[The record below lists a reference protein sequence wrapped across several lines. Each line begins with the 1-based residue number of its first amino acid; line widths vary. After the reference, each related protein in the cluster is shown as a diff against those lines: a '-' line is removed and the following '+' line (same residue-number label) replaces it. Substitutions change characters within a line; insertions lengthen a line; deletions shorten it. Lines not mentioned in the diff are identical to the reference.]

1 MGAFETF
8 VNANLGIR
16 KPLILDAGHP
26 TGSSKAA
33 GVVGSEYIDTD
44 TNFIYE
50 KTGENNQVDWAFT
63 RKLGDSLDSNISTNI
78 SGVSDDISQVS
89 GDLNLVSNNV
99 NQVSG
104 KFNTLSARFKLVTG
118 VNDLCIKYQDFG
130 LSDYESKPNVVIGLT
145 YDSEQPPT
153 SFYSHVLYNVSTT
166 GFNVSFSNDIVDE
179 NLFLD
184 FFLNGSALSGEYSQS
199 VNPGGS
205 TPGGSTSATLNVIG
219 DTEANIRSRSGDTAG
234 TIMYGTD
241 TDDLYIFDGSEWQT
255 YNNDA

>member
-63 RKLGDSLDSNISTNI
+63 RKLGDSVDSNISTNI

-89 GDLNLVSNNV
+89 GDLTLVSNNV

-104 KFNTLSARFKLVTG
+104 KFNTLSARFKLATG
-118 VNDLCIKYQDFG
+118 INDISIKYQDFG
-130 LSDYESKPNVVIGLT
+130 LSDYESEPNIVIGLT
-145 YDSEQPPT
+145 YNSNEPPT
-153 SFYSHVLYNVSTT
+153 SFYSHALYNVSKT
-166 GFNVSFSNDIVDE
+166 GFNISFSDQIADE
-179 NLFLD
+179 DLFLD
-184 FFLNGSALSGEYSQS
+184 FFVNGSSLSGNYS
-199 VNPGGS
+199 G
-205 TPGGSTSATLNVIG
+205 
-219 DTEANIRSRSGDTAG
+219 
-234 TIMYGTD
+234 
-241 TDDLYIFDGSEWQT
+241 
-255 YNNDA
+255 

>member
-104 KFNTLSARFKLVTG
+104 KFNTLSARFKLATG

-205 TPGGSTSATLNVIG
+205 TPGGSTSTTLNVIG

>member
-104 KFNTLSARFKLVTG
+104 KFNTLSARFKLSTG

-205 TPGGSTSATLNVIG
+205 TPGGATSATLNVIG

>member
-63 RKLGDSLDSNISTNI
+63 RKLGDSFDSNISTNI

-104 KFNTLSARFKLVTG
+104 KFNTLSARFKLATG

-184 FFLNGSALSGEYSQS
+184 FFLNGSTLSGEYSQAG
-199 VNPGGS
+199 NPGGS
-205 TPGGSTSATLNVIG
+205 TPSTINAVPYTSSEIL
-219 DTEANIRSRSGDTAG
+219 SRTNDSAG
-234 TIMYGTD
+234 TILYGTD
-241 TDDLYIFDGSEWQT
+241 TNSLYIYNGSEWRV
-255 YNNDA
+255 YDGS

>member
-89 GDLNLVSNNV
+89 GDLNLVSSNV

-104 KFNTLSARFKLVTG
+104 KFNTLSARFKLATG

-199 VNPGGS
+199 VNQGES
-205 TPGGSTSATLNVIG
+205 SSGGSTSTTLNVIG
-219 DTEANIRSRSGDTAG
+219 DTEANIRSRSSDTAG